1 MHVRQIAISAIL
13 IVLICTPGFALA
25 QGGGPSHWLLHDP
38 KGQGPAWRS
47 KDWKGDAGSAMQIE
61 GMMQQMGGMME
72 YLVDRLQAGSLTSEQ
87 IKLMGEMMGHI
98 AEMTN
103 HLASMMSGA
112 VGGPEMPQQMAT
124 MLERM
129 TAMQKQMVGL
139 MAAPQSAPLAAPP
152 QDKK

>member
-1 MHVRQIAISAIL
+1 MHVRRIAISAML
-13 IVLICTPGFALA
+13 IVLVCTPGFALA

-72 YLVDRLQAGSLTSEQ
+72 YLVDRIQAGSLTPEQ
-87 IKLMGEMMGHI
+87 TKQMGEMMGHI

-124 MLERM
+124 MLAQM
-129 TAMQKQMVGL
+129 TAMQKRMINL
-139 MAAPQSAPLAAPP
+139 MAEPQSTPPAALP

>member
-1 MHVRQIAISAIL
+1 MHVRQIAMSAIL
-13 IVLICTPGFALA
+13 IVLVCTPGFALA
-25 QGGGPSHWLLHDP
+25 QGATGHWLLHDP
-38 KGQGPAWRS
+38 KGQGPIWRS
-47 KDWKGDAGSAMQIE
+47 KDWSGDAGSAMQIE

-72 YLVDRLQAGSLTSEQ
+72 YMVDRIQAGSLTPEQ
-87 IKLMGEMMGHI
+87 TKQMGEMMGHI

-124 MLERM
+124 MLAQM
-129 TAMQKQMVGL
+129 TAMQKRMISL
-139 MAAPQSAPLAAPP
+139 MAEPQSTPPAAPP

>member
-1 MHVRQIAISAIL
+1 MYVRQVVISAMLMIL
-13 IVLICTPGFALA
+13 VCTPGFALA
-25 QGGGPSHWLLHDP
+25 QAQGATGHWLLHDP
-38 KGQGPAWRS
+38 KGQGPAWKS
-47 KDWKGDAGSAMQIE
+47 KDWSGNVGSAMQIE

-72 YLVDRLQAGSLTSEQ
+72 YLVDRIQAGSLTPAQ
-87 IKLMGEMMGHI
+87 TKQMGEMMGHI

-129 TAMQKQMVGL
+129 TAMQKQMISL
-139 MAAPQSAPLAAPP
+139 MAAPQSAPP
-152 QDKK
+152 QEKK

>member
-1 MHVRQIAISAIL
+1 MYVRQIAISAML
-13 IVLICTPGFALA
+13 LVMVWTPGFALA
-25 QGGGPSHWLLHDP
+25 QGATGHWLLHDP
-38 KGQGPAWRS
+38 RGQSAPWRS
-47 KDWKGDAGSAMQIE
+47 KDWSGDAGSAMQIE

-72 YLVDRLQAGSLTSEQ
+72 YMVDRIQAGSLTPQQARQMS
-87 IKLMGEMMGHI
+87 EMMGHI

-112 VGGPEMPQQMAT
+112 VGGPEMPQQMAA

-129 TAMQKQMVGL
+129 TAMQKQMISL
-139 MAAPQSAPLAAPP
+139 MAAPQPAPATASP

>member
-1 MHVRQIAISAIL
+1 MYVRQIAISATLFIL
-13 IVLICTPGFALA
+13 VCSPGFVLA
-25 QGGGPSHWLLHDP
+25 QGATGHWLLHDP

-47 KDWKGDAGSAMQIE
+47 KDWKGDSGSAMQIE

-72 YLVDRLQAGSLTSEQ
+72 YIVDRIQAGSLTPEQ
-87 IKLMGEMMGHI
+87 TKQMGEMMGHI

-124 MLERM
+124 MLARM
-129 TAMQKQMVGL
+129 TEMQKQMISL
-139 MAAPQSAPLAAPP
+139 MAAPQSAPPATPT
-152 QDKK
+152 QEKK